1 MFLLLPKEQEAN
13 NYKCVTFSPV
23 LKNHAFLYSLV
34 NLFQFFNM
42 WFIGIN
48 PLFIFLQSMKL
59 IFKRTLKYKACQS
72 QQGQME
78 KYVLFC
84 SMQLL
89 LPYSEP
95 SALFTC
101 NINQNTTIVSSD
113 LMPRVVKFTL
123 KLVKSPLWN
132 KLSAEQAIFRYTNF
146 VKHS

>member
-123 KLVKSPLWN
+123 KLVKSPL
-132 KLSAEQAIFRYTNF
+132 
-146 VKHS
+146 